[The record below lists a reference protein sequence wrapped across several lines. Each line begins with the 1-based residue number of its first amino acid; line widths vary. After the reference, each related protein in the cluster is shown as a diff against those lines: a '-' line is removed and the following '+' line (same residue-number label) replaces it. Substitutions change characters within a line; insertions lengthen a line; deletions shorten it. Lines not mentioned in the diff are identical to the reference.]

1 MTPAMS
7 PPMRPLDEYEAEEF
21 LRSPKTRRMM
31 KKIGSE
37 AAAPTEAIEE
47 FERHPL
53 YREALRFGTYV
64 QRVSRLYRPRRRKK
78 DPKPVDELVLNSYLA
93 GASIAAGVGRL
104 DDMEIGFSIAYL
116 KRALRSSHLALQ
128 SLHEIRLKRQLP
140 DKALDHVTRRL
151 VALREDVVAEVMT
164 LREEWRSKFAH

>member
-1 MTPAMS
+1 
-7 PPMRPLDEYEAEEF
+7 
-21 LRSPKTRRMM
+21 
-31 KKIGSE
+31 
-37 AAAPTEAIEE
+37 
-47 FERHPL
+47 
-53 YREALRFGTYV
+53 
-64 QRVSRLYRPRRRKK
+64 VSRLYRPRRRKK

-116 KRALRSSHLALQ
+116 KRALRSSHLAMQ

-140 DKALDHVTRRL
+140 EKALDHVTRRL
-151 VALREDVVAEVMT
+151 VALREDVVAEVMN

>member
-1 MTPAMS
+1 MA
-7 PPMRPLDEYEAEEF
+7 PPMQPLDEYEAEEF
-21 LRSPKTRRMM
+21 LRDPKTRRMM
-31 KKIGSE
+31 RRIGSQS
-37 AAAPTEAIEE
+37 APTEAIEG

-64 QRVSRLYRPRRRKK
+64 QRVARLYRPRRRKK

-128 SLHEIRLKRQLP
+128 ALHDVRLKRQLP
-140 DKALDHVTRRL
+140 DKAIDHITRRL
-151 VALREDVVAEVMT
+151 VVLREDVVSEVMS